1 MCVVLSFFFRLTEQG
16 SVVVFEIAIAEL
28 ERHSVRVRLK
38 KNLVL
43 LGGKEAD
50 LDFDEVFETL

>member
-16 SVVVFEIAIAEL
+16 SMVVFEIAIAEL
-28 ERHSVRVRLK
+28 ERHSVRVCLE